1 MNIDQQIL
9 NYINDKWG
17 SKEGMLALN
26 EQYRYTPPY
35 PTLALNDFVPADIAQ
50 KLYEESRTIPDTE

>member
-9 NYINDKWG
+9 DHLFHKWG
-17 SKEGMLALN
+17 SDSEKLALN

-35 PTLALNDFVPADIAQ
+35 PIQCSKIAIRG
-50 KLYEESRTIPDTE
+50 KSNYTY